1 MCVLSHFSHVQRF
14 ATLWTVAHRAPLS
27 MRFSRQKY
35 WSGLLCLPPGDFPNP
50 GIEPM
55 SLMSLAL
62 AGGFFT
68 TSTTWEAPNLQNRGQ
83 QTIPNRPNSARHLSL
98 YNQQTKKLFTFFII
112 VVYLFTCLASPGVSC
127 STWGL
132 PSSFQ
137 HVGSSTPACA
147 IF

>member
-1 MCVLSHFSHVQRF
+1 MLSHVQ
-14 ATLWTVAHRAPLS
+14 PLQPYGL
-27 MRFSRQKY
+27 RPTR
-35 WSGLLCLPPGDFPNP
+35 LLCPWDSPGKNTGVGCHALLQGDLPHP
-50 GIEPM
+50 GIEPA
-55 SLMSLAL
+55 SLMSPAL